1 MDQMLPELEKSDI
14 SSLRLENAELT
25 ERHIEIVSGMKSLK
39 VLHFSNVDFPDSGLG
54 RLKELKQL
62 ESLIIEPSLNPD
74 RNTED
79 FLTDRDLDFLMDLR
93 NLKQVRLVSKG
104 GVTRFELAT
113 STSRSHPI
121 GCKTCKKH
129 ENSSVFFSLQISQN
143 SAIRLIFGSNSA
155 ITLQ

>member
-1 MDQMLPELEKSDI
+1 MNTIHWILLLSTSIALQGGCQEQQKDWFLFGNRSVDQMLPELEKSDI

-39 VLHFSNVDFPDSGLG
+39 VLHFSNDDFPDSGLG

-113 STSRSHPI
+113 STSR
-121 GCKTCKKH
+121 T
-129 ENSSVFFSLQISQN
+129 
-143 SAIRLIFGSNSA
+143 
-155 ITLQ
+155 